1 MLRRIS
7 TNSIKVGV
15 FGNFLPLGAHI
26 ILDYLFED
34 KEMGGFIY
42 KRKPAMKDFQLF
54 DTIFCSVDIFIK
66 FETEL
71 NKLSKKRKIIVIHEK
86 QETIEGDIEENVGI
100 QHLYVCHSQQALID
114 AKYRR
119 IIKEPGSSGY
129 IKR

>member
-7 TNSIKVGV
+7 TNSIRVGV
-15 FGNFLPLGAHI
+15 FGDFLPLGAHI

-42 KRKPAMKDFQLF
+42 KRKPATKDFQLF
-54 DTIFCSVDIFIK
+54 DTIFCSVDIFKK

-71 NKLSKKRKIIVIHEK
+71 NKLVKKRRVIVIHEH
-86 QETIEGDIEENVGI
+86 QETLKGDTEDVGI

-114 AKYRR
+114 ARHR
-119 IIKEPGSSGY
+119 SAIKDPGSSGY
-129 IKR
+129 IKK

>member
-1 MLRRIS
+1 MLKRIS
-7 TNSIKVGV
+7 TNSIKTGV

-54 DTIFCSVDIFIK
+54 DTIFCSVDIFTK
-66 FETEL
+66 FKTEL
-71 NKLSKKRKIIVIHEK
+71 AKLSEKRRVIVIHEK
-86 QETIEGDIEENVGI
+86 QETLKGYVADVGI

-114 AKYRR
+114 ARHR
-119 IIKEPGSSGY
+119 NAIKEPGSSGY
-129 IKR
+129 IKK